1 MKCGYC
7 HSINDAEDTRCGR
20 CGRRLLVAAS
30 GGVAKAVPPAAPK
43 AIRSTSAG
51 AAVAAALEPPPV
63 ARALDPQP
71 ALFPANPPKARV
83 VPISSTGLGAAPA
96 QTKQKPR
103 PAAPRRG
110 SETAQQQLAFVTSP
124 PAPNPRRTSE
134 IESEIFCA
142 APVAASQHRAM
153 ALIFDLGMIALA
165 VALMTGVFFAIAK
178 PQIALGPVTLAALA
192 GMTFGVA
199 VLYQTLWALGNGDS
213 PGLRFARLR
222 LVDFD
227 GRPPTRDKRVVRL
240 AASWLSAAP
249 ALLGVVWALVDEES
263 LTWHDHI
270 SKVFPTPAAAPTGS
284 PFEQRANR

>member
-30 GGVAKAVPPAAPK
+30 GGAPIAVRASGSGTAV
-43 AIRSTSAG
+43 
-51 AAVAAALEPPPV
+51 AAVA
-63 ARALDPQP
+63 RAVDPQP
-71 ALFPANPPKARV
+71 VLFPNVPPKARV
-83 VPISSTGLGAAPA
+83 VPISTPSTPAPPKPKTAPA
-96 QTKQKPR
+96 AR
-103 PAAPRRG
+103 RAPEVRQ
-110 SETAQQQLAFVTSP
+110 AQLAFVS
-124 PAPNPRRTSE
+124 PAPAAARRAPE

-178 PQIALGPVTLAALA
+178 PAVDLGPWTLGALA
-192 GMTFGVA
+192 GMTAGVA
-199 VLYQTLWALGNGDS
+199 ILYQALWALGNGDS
-213 PGLRFARLR
+213 PGLRFAGLR

-227 GRPPTRDKRVVRL
+227 GRSPSREKRVVRL

-270 SKVFPTPAAAPTGS
+270 SKIFPTPAAAPTAS